1 MYRGGIANKL
11 GNLYEQEWAVRKLLE
26 VIAGRATSIRYEGI
40 TEEFAGLEF
49 ALHRP
54 HSIEW
59 HQTKINA
66 PNGNWTLKALK
77 NAGVMD
83 AFKARLSADL
93 TANCVF
99 VSQDPSKQMRDLCE
113 NAQISNN
120 LDEFKKASSLKDT
133 GTLKALTVI
142 WSTDENTAYEWLQR
156 CEFRTES
163 GRSII
168 EFIDMYSSHI
178 LQGNAN
184 VFEAFSNYLLKNLNT
199 SITTQTVRKWVA
211 EHSPFRLRPS
221 LDPTYHQKIDDANQR
236 YLLSYPP
243 FGFAGQQIQRPESQ
257 CVVDEILSEN
267 GPSLIIL
274 TGDAGSGKSGIVR
287 DVMAELKDRNVP
299 HLAFRIDRYLSCTSR
314 NHIGRIL
321 LECDQSPVS
330 ALETLAKNKTSVLII
345 DQIDAVSETSGRT
358 GAVKEVLLELVRE
371 AGHYGDVRCL
381 LVCRGFDLE
390 NDPQYRTLEKIDR
403 SKQVQVPH
411 LSWENDVAPI
421 LENTGVGIDRLNES
435 QRKLLTLPV
444 NLSVFLKIDEPNFEF
459 TTSTGLFQRL
469 LNKKIHDLHA
479 NRNVAWSTM
488 KPLSAM
494 ADWMSENQELICPDF
509 VLDEYDQSKEWLA
522 SEGLITVEQNKLAFF
537 HESFF
542 DFIFA
547 RTLANSTQNISDFLT
562 TTEQHLFRRT
572 QVRQIL
578 TLMRDTG
585 RPRYLEALTSILTT
599 PNIRFHIKLAVAQ
612 WLATLDNVTVEELRV
627 IQMLDDDGAEFPVL
641 MRKAIFTSESW
652 FDLLNDIGELF
663 NILEKLEKPRRRQL
677 LVWLSRIVGKRP
689 RSVAEFL
696 KNWWDS
702 NPARR
707 DEIIEWFDFVS
718 PIPVDQ
724 VLTALLYDVVR
735 SAPEN
740 FLSRIKWNKI
750 VAHVLD
756 LCVVN
761 PEASSNILQLLF
773 AEWFKR
779 NPGKHLF
786 AHDGMGEIDLLDLDR
801 LAEKA
806 PPVFLDSMIP
816 ALVNS
821 IQIAVS
827 NSCSSSQFHV
837 LYRTSTG
844 RGPNK
849 LFSLFR
855 DALQTLAKTLPQE
868 AESHLDQLD
877 PKLHE
882 ALLHLHLET
891 IQTNPTALGYRFAA
905 LLNERY
911 LFSAGLEQV
920 EWLSFAE
927 TARTV
932 VEAGC
937 LSIQTVE
944 KRIFRHQPE
953 IESARSVLHDI
964 KKKGETNSIWER
976 RDVVVRLSNTGR
988 VQWYVLRSIG
998 HNLLSPSGKKRLLEL
1013 ERKFHAEVVPAPHTY
1028 EAKRVG
1034 SPIPTPVARRMT
1046 DSQWY
1051 SAINKHVESDSTS
1064 YLVDGKVVGG
1074 AWQLAQE
1081 LEELAAS
1088 NPNRFAQFF
1097 LGLPENANPAYGR
1110 SLLRGLARVE
1120 HLDENAINSVLCKAH
1135 EHPNRP
1141 FGLQIVRFLERN
1153 PVYAR
1158 DNHVFTALLWYAEN
1172 GEANKS
1178 MVASDKEHL
1187 ESFPSINDL
1196 IRANSSLI
1204 DSGINSTRGVAWI
1217 ALGRLV
1223 QHSPQQAAEIWILL
1237 KRRTYE
1243 ETCPSIRVMMLHALA
1258 VLYSL
1263 DPARFSKCLHLL
1275 TRTIAGERDDLSA
1288 LVPLATNYGVRLFHH
1303 IERDFPDVALELMER
1318 MIDSPDR
1325 RLHLI
1330 GSWWTLAERLRQGNS
1345 KNKFPQIEQESPAH
1359 SKLWASI
1366 LCEFVASTEFRNLAT
1381 SELEK
1386 LFLHESPEVRIEA
1399 GNVFSHFPIDEFP
1412 FFMDMTRTFVRS
1424 PAFKDS
1430 TYPIFT
1436 ALTMTTC
1443 DVTEL
1448 VIEVLEIVVYRW
1460 KDYGLISVLNIQK
1473 ILKREYVNTES
1484 RPKLRTK
1491 VLNLVDYMAENSVI
1505 GVDDVMVMDDR

>member
-11 GNLYEQEWAVRKLLE
+11 GNLYEQEWAVRNLLE
-26 VIAGRATSIRYEGI
+26 VIAGRANSIRYEGI
-40 TEEFAGLEF
+40 TEEFTGFEF
-49 ALHRP
+49 ALHLQ
-54 HSIEW
+54 HNVEW
-59 HQTKINA
+59 HQTKVNA
-66 PNGNWTLKALK
+66 PNGNWTLTSLK
-77 NAGVMD
+77 KTGVMD
-83 AFKARLSADL
+83 AFKSRLSADL
-93 TANCVF
+93 TAKCVF
-99 VSQDPSKQMRDLCE
+99 VSQDPSNQMRELCKNVE
-113 NAQISNN
+113 ISNN
-120 LDEFKKASSLKDT
+120 LDEFKKALSQKDT
-133 GTLKALTVI
+133 DTLKNLTVI
-142 WSTDENTAYEWLQR
+142 WSTDESTAYKWLRR
-156 CEFRTES
+156 CKFRTES
-163 GRSII
+163 RESII
-168 EFIDMYSSHI
+168 EFIDMFGKHL

-184 VFEAFSNYLLKNLNT
+184 VFETFSIYLLTNLNA
-199 SITTQTVRKWVA
+199 SITTETVREWVT
-211 EHSPFRLRPS
+211 EHSPFRLPPS
-221 LDPTYHQKIDDANQR
+221 LDTTLHQKIDDANQQ
-236 YLLSYPP
+236 YLSSYMP
-243 FGFAGQQIQRPESQ
+243 FGFGGQQIQRPESQ
-257 CVVDEILSEN
+257 YVADEILSAN

-274 TGDAGSGKSGIVR
+274 TGVAGSGKSGIVR
-287 DVMAELKDRNVP
+287 EIMVELKNRNVP
-299 HLAFRIDRYLSCTSR
+299 HLAFRIDRYLSYATR
-314 NHIGRIL
+314 NQIGRDL

-345 DQIDAVSETSGRT
+345 DQIDVVSETSGRT
-358 GAVKEVLLELVRE
+358 GAVKDVLLELVRE
-371 AGHYGDVRCL
+371 AEHYGDVRCL
-381 LVCRGFDLE
+381 LVCRSFDLE
-390 NDPQYRTLEKIDR
+390 NDPQYRILEKMDR
-403 SKQVQVPH
+403 AKQVQVPH
-411 LSWENDVAPI
+411 LSWKSDVAPI
-421 LENTGVGIDRLNES
+421 LENTGVVIDRLNES

-444 NLSVFLKIDEPNFEF
+444 NLSVFLKIDESNLDF
-459 TTSTGLFQRL
+459 TTTTDL
-469 LNKKIHDLHA
+469 LQELLDKKIRDLQA
-479 NRNVAWSTM
+479 NRNVAWNTM

-494 ADWMSENQELICPDF
+494 ADWMSEHQELSCPDF
-509 VLDEYDQSKEWLA
+509 VLNEYDQSKEWLA
-522 SEGLITVEQNKLAFF
+522 SEGLIIVEQNKLAFF

-547 RTLANSTQNISDFLT
+547 RTFANSTQNISDFLT

-585 RPRYLEALTSILTT
+585 GPRYSEALTSILTT

-641 MRKAIFTSESW
+641 MRNAIFTSESW

-663 NILEKLEKPRRRQL
+663 NMLEKLEKPRRRQL
-677 LVWLSRIVGKRP
+677 LVWLSRIIGKHP
-689 RSVAEFL
+689 LFVAELL

-761 PEASSNILQLLF
+761 PEASSKILQLLL

-779 NPGKHLF
+779 NPGEHLF
-786 AHDGMGEIDLLDLDR
+786 THDGMGEIDLLDLDR

-806 PPVFLDSMIP
+806 PPVFLNCMIP

-827 NSCSSSQFHV
+827 DSSPSSQFHV

-868 AESHLDQLD
+868 AESYLGQLD

-927 TARTV
+927 TARKV

-953 IESARSVLHDI
+953 IESARGILHDI

-976 RDVVVRLSNTGR
+976 RDVVVRLSNSGR

-1013 ERKFHAEVVPAPHTY
+1013 ERKFHAEVVPVPHTY

-1051 SAINKHVESDSTS
+1051 SAINKHVESNSTS
-1064 YLVDGKVVGG
+1064 FLVDGKVVGG
-1074 AWQLAQE
+1074 ALQLAQE
-1081 LEELAAS
+1081 LDELTAS
-1088 NPNRFAQFF
+1088 DPNRFAQFF
-1097 LGLPENANPAYGR
+1097 LGLPEISNPAYGR
-1110 SLLRGLARVE
+1110 SLLQGLTRAE
-1120 HLDENAINSVLCKAH
+1120 HLDEIAVISVLCKAH
-1135 EHPNRP
+1135 ENPNRP
-1141 FGLQIVRFLERN
+1141 FGLQIVRLLERH

-1158 DNHVFTALLWYAEN
+1158 DSNVFAVLLWYAEH
-1172 GEANKS
+1172 GDANETIF
-1178 MVASDKEHL
+1178 ASDREQL
-1187 ESFPSINDL
+1187 GSLPSIDEL
-1196 IRANSSLI
+1196 SRASSSLI
-1204 DSGINSTRGVAWI
+1204 SNGINSARGVAWI
-1217 ALGRLV
+1217 SLGRLV
-1223 QHSPQQAAEIWILL
+1223 QNNPQRVADIWNLL
-1237 KRRTYE
+1237 ERRAYE
-1243 ETCPSIRVMMLHALA
+1243 ETYPWVRAMMVYTLSA
-1258 VLYSL
+1258 LYSL
-1263 DPARFSKCLHLL
+1263 DLTRFSKCLHLL
-1275 TRTIAGERDDLSA
+1275 TKAISGERDEVSSLA
-1288 LVPLATNYGVRLFHH
+1288 PLTTDYGIRLYHH
-1303 IERDFPDVALELMER
+1303 IERDFPSMALELMGR
-1318 MIDSPDR
+1318 MIGSEDR
-1325 RLHLI
+1325 RIHLI

-1345 KNKFPQIEQESPAH
+1345 KNNFPLIEQESPAH

-1381 SELEK
+1381 SELER
-1386 LFLHESPEVRIEA
+1386 LFFHESSEVRKEA
-1399 GNVFSHFPIDEFP
+1399 GNVFSHFPNDEFP
-1412 FFMDMTRTFVRS
+1412 SFKDLARKFVRS

-1430 TYPIFT
+1430 TYSFFT
-1436 ALTMTTC
+1436 VLTKTTC
-1443 DVTEL
+1443 DVSEL
-1448 VIEVLEIVVYRW
+1448 VIEAVEIVVYKW
-1460 KDYGLISVLNIQK
+1460 KNYGLISALNIQN

-1484 RPKLRTK
+1484 LPELRTK
-1491 VLNLVDYMAENSVI
+1491 VLNLFDYMAENSVI
-1505 GVDDVMVMDDR
+1505 GVDDVMGMDDR

>member
-26 VIAGRATSIRYEGI
+26 VIAGRANSIRYEGI
-40 TEEFAGLEF
+40 TEEFTGFEF
-49 ALHRP
+49 AFHRQ
-54 HSIEW
+54 HIVEW

-66 PNGNWTLKALK
+66 PNGNWTLNALK
-77 NAGVMD
+77 KEGVMD
-83 AFKARLSADL
+83 AFKSRLSADL
-93 TANCVF
+93 TAKCMF
-99 VSQDPSKQMRDLCE
+99 ISQDPSKQMRKLCE
-113 NAQISNN
+113 KAQISNN
-120 LDEFKKASSLKDT
+120 LDEFKIASSLEDT
-133 GTLKALTVI
+133 KTLKALTVI
-142 WSTDENTAYEWLQR
+142 WNTDEITGYEWLQR

-163 GRSII
+163 RKSII
-168 EFIDMYSSHI
+168 ESIDMFGRHL
-178 LQGNAN
+178 LQGNAG
-184 VFEAFSNYLLKNLNT
+184 VFEFLSNYLLENLNT
-199 SITTQTVRKWVA
+199 NITTESVRKWIS
-211 EHSPFRLRPS
+211 ECIPFKLRLS
-221 LDPTYHQKIDDANQR
+221 LDPTFQRKIINANQR
-236 YLLSYPP
+236 YLLSYTP
-243 FGFAGQQIQRPESQ
+243 FGFAKQQIQRPESL
-257 CVVDEILSEN
+257 CVVDEILSAN

-287 DVMAELKDRNVP
+287 HAMAELKNRNVP
-299 HLAFRIDRYLSCTSR
+299 HLAFRIDRYLSCTSG
-314 NHIGRIL
+314 NHIGRKL

-358 GAVKEVLLELVRE
+358 SAVKEVLLELVAE

-381 LVCRGFDLE
+381 LVCRDFDLE
-390 NDPQYRTLEKIDR
+390 NDPQYRTLEEMDR
-403 SKQVQVPH
+403 AKQVQVPH

-421 LENTGVGIDRLNES
+421 LENTGVVIDRLNES

-444 NLSVFLKIDEPNFEF
+444 NLSVFLKIDESNLDF
-459 TTSTGLFQRL
+459 TTSTELFQKL
-469 LNKKIHDLHA
+469 LDKKIRDLQA
-479 NRNVAWSTM
+479 NRNVAWNTM

-494 ADWMSENQELICPDF
+494 ADWMSEHQELSCPDF
-509 VLDEYDQSKEWLA
+509 VLNEYDQSKEWLA
-522 SEGLITVEQNKLAFF
+522 SEGLIIVEQNRLAFF

-547 RTLANSTQNISDFLT
+547 QTFANSTQNISDFLT

-578 TLMRDTG
+578 TLMRDTS

-612 WLATLDNVTVEELRV
+612 WLATLDNVTSEELIV
-627 IQMLDDDGAEFPVL
+627 IKKLDDNSTEFPVV
-641 MRKAIFTSESW
+641 MRISILTSETW
-652 FDLLNDIGELF
+652 FDLLNDTGELF
-663 NILEKLEKPRRRQL
+663 SMFETMEKPRRRQL
-677 LVWLSRIVGKRP
+677 LVWLSRIVCKRSRP
-689 RSVAEFL
+689 VAEFL
-696 KNWWDS
+696 KNRWDNNS
-702 NPARR
+702 TQR
-707 DEIIEWFDFVS
+707 DEIIEWFDFVH
-718 PIPVDQ
+718 PIPVDR
-724 VLTALLYDVVR
+724 VLAALLCDVVR
-735 SAPEN
+735 YAPES
-740 FLSRIKWNKI
+740 FFSHAQWNKI
-750 VAHVLD
+750 VMYTLD
-756 LCVVN
+756 LCVAN
-761 PEASSNILQLLF
+761 PKASSKILRSMF
-773 AEWFKR
+773 VEWFKR
-779 NPGKHLF
+779 HPGKHLF
-786 AHDGMGEIDLLDLDR
+786 THDGIGEFDISNLDR

-806 PPVFLDSMIP
+806 PTVFLNGTIP
-816 ALVNS
+816 ALVKS
-821 IQIAVS
+821 VQIAVS
-827 NSCSSSQFHV
+827 DSSSSSSFYV
-837 LYRTSTG
+837 LFRTKTSTG
-844 RGPNK
+844 PNT

-855 DALQTLAKTLPQE
+855 NALQHLANTSPQE
-868 AESHLDQLD
+868 AEAHLDRFD
-877 PKLHE
+877 PNLHE

-891 IQTNPTALGYRFAA
+891 IKANPTALGYRFSA
-905 LLNERY
+905 LLKEQH
-911 LFSAGLEQV
+911 LFSAGLEGV
-920 EWLSFAE
+920 EWSSFAE

-953 IESARSVLHDI
+953 IESARSVLHDR

-1110 SLLRGLARVE
+1110 SLLQGLARVE

-1275 TRTIAGERDDLSA
+1275 TKTIAGERDDLSA

-1366 LCEFVASTEFRNLAT
+1366 LCEFVASTEFRNLAI